1 MLGFRLGRDLFSASR
16 ERYRG
21 AVFYA
26 YVDESYTTDRYY
38 VAAAVADEA
47 AWVCVDAKLAEIRE
61 RTHNAHGTP
70 LDIEF
75 HADELMNGR
84 KDWAPLKG
92 KHREAAGIYAA
103 VLQAAS
109 DCNVRFVLRGLDIQ
123 RLHARYKYPDH
134 PHAIVLGHTLERLHE
149 RSRDHHM
156 GAKVTVVADEIATQA
171 QHLDQFE
178 GYQKWGTPGYRSSTL
193 STIVAPISFAPSHSV
208 NGLQLADF
216 GAYLHR
222 RRSTQTE
229 RHPQAVRA
237 MSRLSGILDGMTA
250 HNHTWEP

>member
-1 MLGFRLGRDLFSASR
+1 MFF
-16 ERYRG
+16 
-21 AVFYA
+21 A

-38 VAAAVADEA
+38 VAAAIGDEA
-47 AWVCVDAKLAEIRE
+47 SWACVDTNLAKIRE
-61 RTHNAHGTP
+61 RTHATYGTP

-84 KDWAPLKG
+84 KAWAPLKG
-92 KHREAAGIYAA
+92 KHREAATIYAA

-109 DCNVRFVLRGLDIQ
+109 GCGVRFVLRGLDIQ

-149 RSRDHHM
+149 RLRDYHM

-193 STIVAPISFAPSHSV
+193 STIVAPISFAPSHSA
-208 NGLQLADF
+208 NGLQIADF

-222 RRSTQTE
+222 RRSTQNE
-229 RHPQAVRA
+229 RHPQAVRS
-237 MSRLSGILDGMTA
+237 MSRLSGVLEAMTI